1 MTNKKNNKKAPKIN
15 QYWFYG
21 GIIFLF
27 ILLQLFSGGVSSS
40 DANQTTPSKFFEYVS
55 MGDVERIEIIN
66 KREVKV
72 YLTEEAS
79 SKDIHKETIKAYFP
93 LSARKASYKFEFG
106 DLQNFEN
113 RLKRNEEENNLVI
126 EVNYVTEQN
135 IWGDLLLSMLPFVL
149 IIGVFTSVFSSK
161 SLAFDL
167 PILNICP
174 PPPEPPDDILRITK
188 IQTPIIKTNGSI
200 DNNKSPQMFCSVT

>member
-1 MTNKKNNKKAPKIN
+1 MLIK
-15 QYWFYG
+15 
-21 GIIFLF
+21 
-27 ILLQLFSGGVSSS
+27 
-40 DANQTTPSKFFEYVS
+40 TTPSKFFEYVS

-113 RLKRNEEENNLVI
+113 RLKRNEEENNLVKLLI
-126 EVNYVTEQN
+126 YWFWFIFNYCS
-135 IWGDLLLSMLPFVL
+135 WWWYRWKLSRQWSRTWKWNFRW
-149 IIGVFTSVFSSK
+149 FWWWWT
-161 SLAFDL
+161 
-167 PILNICP
+167 
-174 PPPEPPDDILRITK
+174 DI
-188 IQTPIIKTNGSI
+188 
-200 DNNKSPQMFCSVT
+200 